1 MSPGTLGL
9 YPAGVAA
16 GRLVCDDGAVAEREE
31 TITRLLAVWNGE
43 RPLDD
48 LDRLVTAGY
57 RGHLG
62 LRERSLDEL
71 KRDIAA
77 YRARVPDVRFTVD
90 HRIADGAYTASRIR
104 AHATHP
110 DTGAPA
116 AVPGMNISRWED
128 GLLAE
133 EWAVW
138 ETF

>member
-1 MSPGTLGL
+1 MAFVP
-9 YPAGVAA
+9 
-16 GRLVCDDGAVAEREE
+16 DRED
-31 TITRLLAVWNGE
+31 TIKSLLAVWNGE
-43 RPLDD
+43 RPLND
-48 LDRLVTAGY
+48 LDALTAAGY

-77 YRARVPDVRFTVD
+77 YRARVPDVRFTID
-90 HRIADGAYTASRIR
+90 HRIADGAYTASRVR

-110 DTGAPA
+110 DTGEPTS
-116 AVPGMNISRWED
+116 VPGMNISRWKD